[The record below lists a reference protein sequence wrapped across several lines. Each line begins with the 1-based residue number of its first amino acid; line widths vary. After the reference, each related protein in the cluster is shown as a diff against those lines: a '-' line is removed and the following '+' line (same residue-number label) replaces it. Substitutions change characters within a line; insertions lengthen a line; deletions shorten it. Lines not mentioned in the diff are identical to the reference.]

1 MFMGIVLI
9 LCIATVPL
17 LGGRLG
23 ALAELHPRAGW
34 LPMSAI
40 AIQIV
45 IISLLPGGD
54 SDFHQAAHLL
64 SYGLLGAFVLVNRQ
78 IPGMAL
84 IALGGALNVL
94 VIAANGGV
102 MPADPDLIEAAA
114 VQKTDGEFL
123 NSAVVQHPHLAFL
136 GDNIATPG
144 WLPLHALVS
153 VGDCILVLGALALL
167 HIVSGSVLGRAA
179 RRVRL
184 LAPAPAPA
192 GAR

>member
-1 MFMGIVLI
+1 MFMGLVLL

-45 IISLLPGGD
+45 IVSLLPGGD
-54 SDFHQAAHLL
+54 SGLPPAPHFL

-84 IALGGALNVL
+84 IAVGGALNLL

-102 MPADPDLIEAAA
+102 MPADPELIE
-114 VQKTDGEFL
+114 
-123 NSAVVQHPHLAFL
+123 
-136 GDNIATPG
+136 
-144 WLPLHALVS
+144 
-153 VGDCILVLGALALL
+153 
-167 HIVSGSVLGRAA
+167 
-179 RRVRL
+179 
-184 LAPAPAPA
+184 
-192 GAR
+192 